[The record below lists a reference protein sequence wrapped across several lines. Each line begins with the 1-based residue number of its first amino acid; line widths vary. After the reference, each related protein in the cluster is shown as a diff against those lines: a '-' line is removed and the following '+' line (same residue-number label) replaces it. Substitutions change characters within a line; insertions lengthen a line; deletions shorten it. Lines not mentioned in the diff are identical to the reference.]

1 MASGKEGKRSRASSR
16 HGREGWITWMRDN
29 AMASA
34 KSKMVREWI
43 PIMVEQLDFD
53 DTSMEE
59 LVLSAPD
66 GFKSNVSELRSDPG
80 SSWGYLVVP
89 RISGIP
95 SPLSK
100 SVGKHQQN
108 RVKID
113 PKDRKLRPGD
123 PDLDRGASAL
133 ICLEVDHSGTPI
145 EDLDEKH
152 DPYSRLLDD
161 CGKLLATYDYV
172 RVKNGYPAT
181 DVRNPKGKGASDNL
195 RRKTID
201 VSPGISRAFQFMIE
215 DGRVEEARAL
225 LDKLQP
231 ILAKEIEETFP
242 LGKIVACAW
251 HCNSGMPEKLGI
263 LHLDVWLHSTELR
276 TEIIGSK
283 KKSKLLRIWNAG
295 GLDHGGPGPG
305 ICAWDRHM
313 RALGNEMEVL
323 APGRCFEV
331 RFSMEQKENRAISR
345 KRPGTANRDVRLHRR
360 FDDLVGDAL
369 PDDYLARGM
378 SAYREHLLNV
388 YAGGEPKFD
397 AMIADPKAHDRKRAR
412 LVRAML
418 VIRSLRSFLS
428 KGENRLSSARE
439 KQVKSSA
446 DARREIGRKLVETK
460 KQMRSKG
467 RKIGKRLAQIK
478 SMQRELDAKDQEL
491 FQNTEILDLNE
502 QNLTGQLND
511 LKADRAALTQLEHK
525 LRQEALFEG
534 LLQARQLFFGKNAKT
549 PNATSVKELAAEF
562 KGELF
567 EAADRKAIKILRIAH
582 HQIAPRK
589 ADRPM
594 ATTLDEVVEQIETDI
609 KVVRDSAVLAA
620 WKKVFGILAPSE
632 EVGERTPK
640 EIEGAIRS
648 SLVEKVG
655 QGLKAIMAV
664 LGKPGDEENITLEN
678 LEEQASDAANDF
690 RRTVERDIVESVWER
705 MELKDD
711 WENDVKNITTS
722 QIKELIEERSYALRD
737 GAHAASDYARR
748 GMLNAI
754 LGPAGIT
761 LKKDPL
767 LNPVEMAKSKV
778 RELKSIRDLTEQLV
792 WHSEDLKAV
801 NSDSDTGVLILR
813 LRNLMPEP
821 EEETIQVNKIRIVKD
836 QENEKKEPDV

>member
-1 MASGKEGKRSRASSR
+1 
-16 HGREGWITWMRDN
+16 MRDN

-34 KSKMVREWI
+34 KSKMVRDWI
-43 PIMVEQLDFD
+43 PIMVEQLAFD
-53 DTSMEE
+53 DTSIEE

-89 RISGIP
+89 RISGIL
-95 SPLSK
+95 SPLSA
-100 SVGKHQQN
+100 SAGKNQKD
-108 RVKID
+108 RAKID

-133 ICLEVDHSGTPI
+133 IPLEYDHSGTPV
-145 EDLDEKH
+145 EDLDEKY

-181 DVRNPKGKGASDNL
+181 DVRNPKGKGATDNL

-215 DGRVEEARAL
+215 DGRVVEARAL

-242 LGKIVACAW
+242 LGKVVACGW

-331 RFSMEQKENRAISR
+331 RYSMEQKENRAISR

-378 SAYREHLLNV
+378 SAYRAHLLNV

-412 LVRAML
+412 MVRAMQ
-418 VIRSLRSFLS
+418 VIRSRRSFLS
-428 KGENRLSSARE
+428 KREDRLSSAVE

-460 KQMRSKG
+460 KQTRSKG
-467 RKIGKRLAQIK
+467 RRIGKRLAQIK
-478 SMQRELDAKDQEL
+478 SEQREIDAKDQEL
-491 FQNTEILDLNE
+491 FQNTEILDSNE
-502 QNLTGQLND
+502 QNLMGQLD
-511 LKADRAALTQLEHK
+511 MLKADRAALTKLEYE
-525 LRQEALFEG
+525 LRQGAAFQG
-534 LLQARQLFFGKNAKT
+534 LLTARQLLFGENVKT
-549 PNATSVKELAAEF
+549 PNATSVKELNLEF
-562 KGELF
+562 KGELIK
-567 EAADRKAIKILRIAH
+567 AVDRKAIKILRIAH
-582 HQIAPRK
+582 DKILPIK
-589 ADRPM
+589 ADRPE
-594 ATTLDEVVEQIETDI
+594 AKTLDDVVQQIGTDI
-609 KVVRDSAVLAA
+609 KMFRDNAVLAA
-620 WKKVFGILAPSE
+620 WKAVFGILVPGE
-632 EVGERTPK
+632 KVGGRTPK

-648 SLVEKVG
+648 SLVKKVA
-655 QGLKAIMAV
+655 QGLKSIMAA
-664 LGKPGDEENITLEN
+664 LGRSGYEEKITLEK
-678 LEEQASDAANDF
+678 LEEQALAAADNF
-690 RRTVERDIVESVWER
+690 KETVEREIVESVWER
-705 MELKDD
+705 MELTDD
-711 WENDVKNITTS
+711 WEEDVKKIPTS
-722 QIKELIEERSYALRD
+722 RIKELIEARTHALRD

-754 LGPAGIT
+754 LGPAGIA

-767 LNPVEMAKSKV
+767 LDSVEMAKSKV
-778 RELKSIRDLTEQLV
+778 RELKNIRDLTERLV
-792 WHSEDLKAV
+792 WRSDELKSV
-801 NSDSDTGVLILR
+801 NSNSDAGELIKK

-821 EEETIQVNKIRIVKD
+821 TEEETVQELKIRDEKE
-836 QENEKKEPDV
+836 QEKQNKEPEI